1 VIRRRLQKNKNEK
14 KSMTDFRGNIDHWLK
29 QSEPDYFM
37 FFLKAWIPF
46 NAWYVA
52 ELPQLGKKDTK
63 IIKELQDN
71 ANSKPRIIIETY
83 LTTNKPDSIKFKSH
97 LAELHHY
104 LELKTVKHNGLKLS
118 FTNLSLT
125 ENPKKFE
132 KDTDN
137 EGNVYKAEVKPGIYE
152 VLILDKSSNK
162 IMHFKQQIFN
172 IEELIKYTD
181 YIKIQ
186 NKKIQKRILKCYEA
200 IDPKKPISL
209 VSNSKTKTDFIS
221 LSSENKINF
230 INDPTTIAKG
240 CIKVLY
246 ALRCMLFHG
255 EIEPTNANKPV
266 YEHSYY
272 LLRLIIKDIN

>member
-1 VIRRRLQKNKNEK
+1 
-14 KSMTDFRGNIDHWLK
+14 MTDFRGNIDHWLK

-52 ELPQLGKKDTK
+52 ELPHLEKKDTK

-71 ANSKPRIIIETY
+71 ANSKPRSIIETY

-97 LAELHHY
+97 LAELHHF

-118 FTNLSLT
+118 FTNLALT
-125 ENPKKFE
+125 ENPNKFE
-132 KDTDN
+132 KDIDSK
-137 EGNVYKAEVKPGIYE
+137 GNVYKAEVKTGFFE
-152 VLILDKSSNK
+152 ALIVDKSSKK
-162 IMHFKQQIFN
+162 IMHYKKPIFD
-172 IEELIKYTD
+172 IEDLKKYTD
-181 YIKIQ
+181 FIKISDKKIQ
-186 NKKIQKRILKCYEA
+186 NRILKCYEA
-200 IDPKKPISL
+200 IDPDKPVSL
-209 VSNSKTKTDFIS
+209 VSNSKTKNEYIT